1 LRVLWLMACGRR
13 EDRRMLSLD
22 VWRLFNAAKLDSDTY
37 LRTGVVR
44 VWSKVTYVP
53 PNPLIDAEIERLKA
67 EKKNEQT

>member
-1 LRVLWLMACGRR
+1 
-13 EDRRMLSLD
+13 MLSLD

-53 PNPLIDAEIERLKA
+53 PNQLIDAEIERLKA